1 MKKVSDETSK
11 TLNSLQRSLN
21 AVKSVDDMRR
31 VLGNF
36 QRFVTQI
43 TDLDLEHISEK
54 FSTLLAQFARFLMDN
69 NAALYG
75 IRIMQDAVAKLSKG
89 IPGIVTNLHAWL
101 FALCLSAKRVDQA
114 LPYVDIDVANFFLSS
129 QTTYPIQTENVL
141 LFFHYGGLLKLAV
154 GDYEGA
160 AQLFEICVC
169 MPAHTPS
176 AIMIDSL
183 KKLILINVIL
193 GRGHHLPSYRSP
205 AIQRATHTKC
215 QLYVTLALIH
225 VEQKKGATITRL
237 QKHIQKNQAA
247 LQRDGNWGLAS
258 KVYESVIK
266 TAIGKLPSV
275 FSQISLPQI
284 AKFLNFG
291 DEKIDIVR
299 WLESFLQKED
309 TEIEGKLDMQIGTVR
324 FHPRQLTTDELQ
336 IGVDL
341 AQNQC
346 VQLCDLV
353 RRFDHA
359 LDLNPTM
366 LARSLR
372 HATAVAGAP
381 TTSRVFTDQPR
392 PFLLDDEGANL

>member
-1 MKKVSDETSK
+1 
-11 TLNSLQRSLN
+11 
-21 AVKSVDDMRR
+21 MRR

-36 QRFVTQI
+36 QRFVAHI
-43 TDLDLEHISEK
+43 SDHDLEHISEK
-54 FSTLLAQFARFLMDN
+54 FSAVLAQFARFLMDN

-141 LFFHYGGLLKLAV
+141 LFFHYGGLLKLAI

-160 AQLFEICVC
+160 AQLFEIC
-169 MPAHTPS
+169 
-176 AIMIDSL
+176 
-183 KKLILINVIL
+183 LILINVIL

-275 FSQISLPQI
+275 FSQISLSQI

-324 FHPRQLTTDELQ
+324 FSPRQFTTEELQ

-359 LDLNPTM
+359 LDLNPVM

-372 HATAVAGAP
+372 HSTAVAGAP
-381 TTSRVFTDQPR
+381 TTSRAFVDQQR
-392 PFLLDDEGANL
+392 PFLMDDEGANL